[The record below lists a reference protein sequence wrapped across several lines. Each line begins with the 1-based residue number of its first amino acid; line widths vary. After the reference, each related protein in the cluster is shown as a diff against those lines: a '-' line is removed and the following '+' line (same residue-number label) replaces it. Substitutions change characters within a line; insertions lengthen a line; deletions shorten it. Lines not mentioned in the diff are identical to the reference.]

1 MSDYTITDLIKYS
14 VEQKPV
20 DFEQAFN
27 NLISDKLQMAVD
39 VKKIEIAQNMFNSTE
54 NNLEDTD
61 SEG

>member
-27 NLISDKLQMAVD
+27 NLISDKLQTAVD